1 MRDRTQELREKD
13 DESDNTDVESVALV
27 TQHGSA
33 IHSNFPD
40 PTDGFFQMTRD
51 IREALKVLENKVKD
65 LEKNQ
70 TTVLAS
76 PIPDDNMKQGL
87 QKLREEIKESAKE
100 IRAQLKRIEPTK
112 EEQDE
117 NRNSFNNRMKRNQH
131 GALSQEFLGLIDKC
145 NSIQSDYRDRNLER
159 IKRHLQITGSPVVSD
174 DELDEMLESGQTE
187 VFISN
192 LMKDTQVT
200 KRALD
205 DIETRHNEILKLEHS
220 IQELH
225 SLFMDLSAQVDMQGL
240 TIDRIERNIL
250 DSEDYVK
257 KGQLHLHQAQENQK
271 KALKKKFM
279 IGICLT
285 ITVLIIIVIII
296 LSVVL

>member
-1 MRDRTQELREKD
+1 MNQNT
-13 DESDNTDVESVALV
+13 ESLV
-27 TQHGSA
+27 PLVSPLNYPSLNCPA
-33 IHSNFPD
+33 ASFPV
-40 PTDGFFQMTRD
+40 TRD